1 MDKENKMNNR
11 SLFEGKQV
19 VFTAIEIEKDAPI
32 FSSWSLNPEFVRHFL
47 EGVFRPYSSSEIKK
61 KLKEDL
67 KKADETRNEYY
78 FAVREKEGERLVG
91 LLRFGWVQASNQYA
105 ALLLDFESD
114 EAAEKYFEE
123 TLKMALRYGFMEL
136 SLHRLY
142 LEIPAYNE
150 TDINRYEGAG
160 FLRESQR
167 REAAFWDG
175 KFYDLLLYALLK
187 PEWKNRM
194 EEVKK

>member
-1 MDKENKMNNR
+1 MNNR
-11 SLFEGKQV
+11 SLFEGNLV
-19 VFTAIEIEKDAPI
+19 IFTAVDPEKDAPQ
-32 FSSWSLNPEFVRHFL
+32 FSRWSLNPDFVRHHL

-67 KKADETRNEYY
+67 KKADETRNQYY

-91 LLRFGWVQASNQYA
+91 LLRFGWVQPTHQYA
-105 ALLLDFESD
+105 ALILDFESD
-114 EAAEKYFEE
+114 ETAEKYYEE
-123 TLKMALRYGFMEL
+123 TLQMALRYGFMEL

-142 LEIPAYNE
+142 LEIPACNE
-150 TDINRYEGAG
+150 TDINRFEAAG

-175 KFYDLLLYALLK
+175 KYCDLLVYALLK
-187 PEWKNRM
+187 PEWKLRM
-194 EEVKK
+194 EEVKE